1 MKDITNYQK
10 LEQIFNNNKGFIT
23 RQDVDEA
30 NIPSWFLS
38 DFIKRNKLQKV
49 APGFYAD
56 NNYVVDDYYILQ
68 RRYPKYIF
76 SGLSALFILDLID
89 KIPTDIE
96 VSAPQGYNPS
106 RHKIDSLIIHK
117 ISNKDIYELGI
128 KEVSTIFNNIVK
140 TYDEERTICEII
152 KNRDKFDSETFIKAV
167 KNYVNK
173 INNQTKLFR
182 YARALGIEK
191 KVYEIMEVITNA
203 DQ

>member
-1 MKDITNYQK
+1 M
-10 LEQIFNNNKGFIT
+10 
-23 RQDVDEA
+23 
-30 NIPSWFLS
+30 
-38 DFIKRNKLQKV
+38 
-49 APGFYAD
+49 
-56 NNYVVDDYYILQ
+56 
-68 RRYPKYIF
+68 
-76 SGLSALFILDLID
+76 LDLID

-96 VSAPQGYNPS
+96 VSAPQGYNPA
-106 RHKIDSLIIHK
+106 RQKIDSLIIHK

-152 KNRDKFDSETFIKAV
+152 KNRDKFDPETFIKAV

>member
-10 LEQIFNNNKGFIT
+10 LEQIFNTNKGFIT

-76 SGLSALFILDLID
+76 SGLSALFMLDLID

-106 RHKIDSLIIHK
+106 RQKIDSLIIHK

-152 KNRDKFDSETFIKAV
+152 KNRDKFDPETFIKAV

-182 YARALGIEK
+182 YAKALGIEK
-191 KVYEIMEVITNA
+191 KVQEIIEVISNIN
-203 DQ
+203 

>member
-10 LEQIFNNNKGFIT
+10 LEQIFNTNKGFIT

-76 SGLSALFILDLID
+76 SGLSALFMLDLID

-106 RHKIDSLIIHK
+106 RQKIDSLIIHK
-117 ISNKDIYELGI
+117 ISTKDIYELGI

-152 KNRDKFDSETFIKAV
+152 KNRDKFDPETFIKAV

-182 YARALGIEK
+182 YAKALGTEK
-191 KVYEIMEVITNA
+191 KVQEIIEVISNIN
-203 DQ
+203 

>member
-10 LEQIFNNNKGFIT
+10 LEQIFNTNKGFIT

-76 SGLSALFILDLID
+76 SGLSALFMLDLID

-96 VSAPQGYNPS
+96 VSAPQGYNPA
-106 RHKIDSLIIHK
+106 RQKIDSLIIHK

-152 KNRDKFDSETFIKAV
+152 KNRDKFDPETFIKAV

-191 KVYEIMEVITNA
+191 KVQEIIEVISNIN
-203 DQ
+203 